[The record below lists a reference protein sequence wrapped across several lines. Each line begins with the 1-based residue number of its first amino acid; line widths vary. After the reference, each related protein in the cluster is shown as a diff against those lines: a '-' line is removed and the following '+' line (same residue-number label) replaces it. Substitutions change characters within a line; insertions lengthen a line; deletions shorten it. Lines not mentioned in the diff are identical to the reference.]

1 MAKYLFLF
9 GIAIVIV
16 GVTAGYV
23 AGEWIPIPLGLTVAG
38 GIIVIIG
45 LLIASRGFWR
55 RRSTQTGINAIVATT
70 ALVVILGLLNFLGIR
85 YGRTID
91 LTENNLYTL
100 APQSQQLVKNLEEP
114 LTVWIFQF
122 PASEENKRLLENY
135 QQYSDNFEFEFIDPQ
150 TNIGKV
156 QEFGVETYGEV
167 YVEYEGK
174 TQFVQQVNEGEIISE
189 VKLTS
194 VIRNIQRDR
203 VSFVYI
209 LQGHGEPPL
218 EEVQG
223 GLSQAVA
230 SLREQGYQVEPFNF
244 AEQTNLPST
253 PGSVL
258 IIASPQQALF
268 PGEITAISEYVAG
281 GGNLL
286 LLLDPDSNG
295 GLESLFDPWGIQLD
309 DRVIID
315 ASGQGQVLGFNIATA
330 LVTRYG
336 DHPITN
342 PFGNGITV
350 YPLARPV
357 DVIET
362 ENVEAT
368 PLAYTNEQS
377 WAESDTT
384 QEQVQ
389 YNPNSDRAGPLVLAF
404 ALNWIETPAETNQ
417 TEEETTETSPDT
429 EEETIDTSPDAEANQ
444 TEEETTET
452 SPDTE
457 EETIDTSPD
466 AETNQTEEE
475 TTETSPDTEEET
487 IDTSPDAETNQT
499 EEETTETP
507 PDTEEETIDTSP
519 DAETNQ
525 TEEED
530 SLQPSP
536 DSRVVI
542 FGDSDFAKNGLFV
555 QQLNGDIFLNSID
568 WLVGSEDEDNSF
580 ALRPQEE
587 TNRRINLTPQQ
598 AAILSRTAT
607 GIVPLFGLILALI
620 SWLRRR

>member
-1 MAKYLFLF
+1 MARYWLLF
-9 GIAIVIV
+9 GIAIVIA

-23 AGEWIPIPLGLTVAG
+23 AEEWFPIPLGLIAAG
-38 GIIVIIG
+38 GILVMIG
-45 LLIASRGFWR
+45 LLIASRGFWK
-55 RRSTQTGINAIVATT
+55 RRSTQTGINAIVATI

-85 YGRTID
+85 YGKTFD
-91 LTENNLYTL
+91 LTENNLFTL
-100 APQSQQLVKNLEEP
+100 APQSQQLVSDLEKP
-114 LTVWIFQF
+114 LTVLIFQS
-122 PASEENKRLLENY
+122 PPSEENQRLLENY
-135 QQYSDNFEFEFIDPQ
+135 QRYSENFEFQFIDPQ

-156 QEFGVETYGEV
+156 QEFGVEAYGEV
-167 YVEYEGK
+167 YVEYNEK
-174 TQFVQQVNEGEIISE
+174 TQFVQQVNEGEVISE
-189 VKLTS
+189 VRLTS
-194 VIRNIQRDR
+194 VIRNIQKDR

-218 EEVQG
+218 GEVQG

-244 AEQTNLPST
+244 AEQTNLPNT
-253 PGSVL
+253 PNSVL
-258 IIASPQQALF
+258 MIASPQQELF
-268 PGEITAISEYVAG
+268 PGEIEAIQKYFAG

-286 LLLDPDSNG
+286 LLLDPNSNG
-295 GLESLFDPWGIQLD
+295 GLDPILETWGIQLS
-309 DRVIID
+309 DRVIVD
-315 ASGQGQVLGFNIATA
+315 ASGQGQVLGFNIATV

-350 YPLARPV
+350 YPLSRPV
-357 DVIET
+357 DVIGL
-362 ENVEAT
+362 ENVEAI

-389 YNPNSDRAGPLVLAF
+389 YNPDSDRAGPLVLAF
-404 ALNWIETPAETNQ
+404 ALNWTETPAETNQ
-417 TEEETTETSPDT
+417 TEEETTETPSDT

-444 TEEETTET
+444 TEE
-452 SPDTE
+452 TE
-457 EETIDTSPD
+457 EET
-466 AETNQTEEE
+466 AEKEQ
-475 TTETSPDTEEET
+475 
-487 IDTSPDAETNQT
+487 
-499 EEETTETP
+499 
-507 PDTEEETIDTSP
+507 
-519 DAETNQ
+519 
-525 TEEED
+525 

-536 DSRVVI
+536 DARVVI

-568 WLVGSEDEDNSF
+568 WLAGSGEESL
-580 ALRPQEE
+580 ALRPKAE

-607 GIVPLFGLILALI
+607 GIVPLLGLILAMI